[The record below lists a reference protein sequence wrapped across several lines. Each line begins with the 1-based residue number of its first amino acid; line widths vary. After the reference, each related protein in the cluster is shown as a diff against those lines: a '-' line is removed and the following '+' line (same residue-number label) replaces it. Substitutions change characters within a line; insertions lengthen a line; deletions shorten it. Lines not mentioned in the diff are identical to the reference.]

1 MVIEYDLIR
10 LLSLKV
16 LKKEQNVLNKGQ
28 KQKDNFHFSGF
39 SDIKIS
45 EGVKHMK
52 KDVDLSDLYTE
63 TLELRALIQTL
74 WVITVDNHEEKSPKR
89 DRDNHVV
96 DTAAIAHMALEKIDK
111 LYDQI
116 ELLEKNNQTVSYWG
130 ILGNSST

>member
-1 MVIEYDLIR
+1 M
-10 LLSLKV
+10 
-16 LKKEQNVLNKGQ
+16 KKE
-28 KQKDNFHFSGF
+28 
-39 SDIKIS
+39 
-45 EGVKHMK
+45 E
-52 KDVDLSDLYTE
+52 VDLADLYTE

-74 WVITVDNHEEKSPKR
+74 WVITVDDHEEKSPKR

-111 LYDQI
+111 LSDQI